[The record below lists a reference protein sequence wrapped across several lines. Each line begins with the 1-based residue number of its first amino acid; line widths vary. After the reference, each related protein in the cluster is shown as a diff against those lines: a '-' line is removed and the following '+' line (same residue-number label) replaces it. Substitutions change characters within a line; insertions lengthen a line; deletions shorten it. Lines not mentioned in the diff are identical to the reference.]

1 MFNKD
6 SKNRMNA
13 KVIIDKKFF
22 ILQLLI
28 NLTKIEIRNLNNKI
42 GFLK

>member
-1 MFNKD
+1 
-6 SKNRMNA
+6 MNA